1 MDKKEYLN
9 KKIEQIVSIKD
20 ALERYKDD
28 KKVKIE
34 FKDIEV
40 ENDVAHLDFVTTLM
54 SAINLIDELHRSY
67 DHTFWKEVG
76 KEMRLRK

>member
-34 FKDIEV
+34 FIDSEV
-40 ENDVAHLDFVTTLM
+40 ENDVAHLDFEATLM
-54 SAINLIDELHRSY
+54 SAISLIDELHRSY
-67 DHTFWKEVG
+67 EHTFWKEVG
-76 KEMRLRK
+76 NEMRLRK

>member
-34 FKDIEV
+34 FRDSEV
-40 ENDVAHLDFVTTLM
+40 ENDVAYLDFEVTLM
-54 SAINLIDELHRSY
+54 RAINLIDELHRSY
-67 DHTFWKEVG
+67 DHALCKLY
-76 KEMRLRK
+76 KD